1 MALLAH
7 ETVFE
12 AVDLYAISWG
22 TPRRPA
28 YNLGE
33 TTKRKSQDCIYTPIV
48 AETLLAQVENINLL

>member
-12 AVDLYAISWG
+12 AIDLYAISWG

-33 TTKRKSQDCIYTPIV
+33 TTKRKSQAV
-48 AETLLAQVENINLL
+48 GRLLKITGMVRSYRL